1 MRKKTIAF
9 ALIILWIISANAY
22 AQTRQIVTEKDIMS
36 IDSQGMLTIRSKKS
50 GEITVSTAIKKLW
63 KLTLKNEKETNGF
76 GVKNYDFEPSE
87 VEIIQKG
94 NEFTLA
100 YNHVKQGSR
109 VVPVKAVFR
118 IFVKNE
124 RFCFSASLSN
134 SDKEWLLRELT
145 YPVFTDIKTTDKF
158 GNVYLPSGLGQ
169 RFEDPASLG
178 KKSFDY
184 PSGKGT
190 MQWFSINA
198 TNTGLYI
205 ASHDSSR
212 SKKHFSVGYSND
224 AKSFNSSVTF
234 PIFKNDF
241 ETPEVVV
248 STYQGKWHEAAKL
261 YRSWYD
267 SHFNLPQIPA
277 WVKQESGWMLAI
289 LKQQNGYVMW
299 KYHELDQLCDIAEKN
314 GFKTI
319 GLFGWAHG
327 GHDYLYPNYL
337 PDDLMGGRIAL
348 QAAIQRAHKRGFK
361 IVLYANGTLI
371 DASTEFYRYEG
382 NNVIALQE
390 NKSAYTSSIRKY
402 NSATPVVFTEASY
415 SSKVWRKTMLNLA
428 LQAHELGADGI
439 LYDQVGVKNA
449 ILNFSTIQDHVL
461 PQEAGTKYRYLMMNE
476 IRSTLKKLNPGFVVM
491 TEGVHDGVLTDID
504 YFHGWGDG
512 TYPEANAFPSLF
524 KYTFP
529 ELVKTQ
535 RHSSPMLPR
544 YHANFATVTGQRHEI
559 ETRWEA
565 DVNYLKYGKLPDD
578 NSYKDEAYFA
588 PDPKSI
594 NSVPAEVAT
603 KYLRQLIEFENIN
616 AEFFRTGKFIDE
628 DCFTV
633 HGNDIMA
640 KGFQNGKRLGIVV
653 WNMHKTEKRTYKID
667 LQGYQFIESK
677 APELDNNSIELKPN
691 TIRLL
696 IYAKN

>member
-22 AQTRQIVTEKDIMS
+22 AQTRQIVTEKDILS

-198 TNTGLYI
+198 SNTGLYI

-212 SKKHFSVGYSND
+212 SKKQFSVGYSND

-348 QAAIQRAHKRGFK
+348 QTAIQRAHKRGFK
-361 IVLYANGTLI
+361 IVLYAN
-371 DASTEFYRYEG
+371 
-382 NNVIALQE
+382 
-390 NKSAYTSSIRKY
+390 
-402 NSATPVVFTEASY
+402 
-415 SSKVWRKTMLNLA
+415 
-428 LQAHELGADGI
+428 
-439 LYDQVGVKNA
+439 
-449 ILNFSTIQDHVL
+449 
-461 PQEAGTKYRYLMMNE
+461 
-476 IRSTLKKLNPGFVVM
+476 
-491 TEGVHDGVLTDID
+491 
-504 YFHGWGDG
+504 
-512 TYPEANAFPSLF
+512 
-524 KYTFP
+524 
-529 ELVKTQ
+529 
-535 RHSSPMLPR
+535 
-544 YHANFATVTGQRHEI
+544 
-559 ETRWEA
+559 
-565 DVNYLKYGKLPDD
+565 
-578 NSYKDEAYFA
+578 
-588 PDPKSI
+588 
-594 NSVPAEVAT
+594 
-603 KYLRQLIEFENIN
+603 
-616 AEFFRTGKFIDE
+616 
-628 DCFTV
+628 
-633 HGNDIMA
+633 
-640 KGFQNGKRLGIVV
+640 
-653 WNMHKTEKRTYKID
+653 
-667 LQGYQFIESK
+667 
-677 APELDNNSIELKPN
+677 
-691 TIRLL
+691 
-696 IYAKN
+696 